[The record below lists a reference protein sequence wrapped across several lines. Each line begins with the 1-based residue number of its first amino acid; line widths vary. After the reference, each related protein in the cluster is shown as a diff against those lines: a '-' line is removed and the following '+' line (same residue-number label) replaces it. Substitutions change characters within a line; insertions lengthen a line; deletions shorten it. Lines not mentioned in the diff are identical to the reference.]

1 MLKLNSLTFIF
12 LFAASFSFAQ
22 TLTVTATLSPATCSG
37 TLVSFDLE
45 YIPTASVA
53 TTFDFNSGDL
63 PPGWNSSPYIVGT
76 PCDLESTP
84 PASYQDGSNYFWAT
98 VYNDG
103 NATANNNANPK
114 VRFVETNALN
124 VLNGGTI
131 SFLIKYGA
139 DDPYV
144 LQANDN
150 CEDPDEPKEQV
161 YLQYST
167 DNGATWSVTPPGN
180 NYSSSPFL
188 NGVTWTTG
196 AVVTDTWDTT
206 GGLSLIH
213 I

>member
-63 PPGWNSSPYIVGT
+63 PPGWDSTPYIVGT
-76 PCDLESTP
+76 PCDPESP
-84 PASYQDGSNYFWAT
+84 PSEQDGSSYFWASI
-98 VYNDG
+98 YRAG
-103 NATANNNANPK
+103 LPG

-139 DDPYV
+139 DDPYAW
-144 LQANDN
+144 QANDN
-150 CEDPDEPKEQV
+150 CEDPDEPKK
-161 YLQYST
+161 LK
-167 DNGATWSVTPPGN
+167 
-180 NYSSSPFL
+180 
-188 NGVTWTTG
+188 
-196 AVVTDTWDTT
+196 
-206 GGLSLIH
+206 I
-213 I
+213 